1 MKPSRNAEDRREEER
16 RTRTNEATSTK
27 RHVMI
32 MEGKLI
38 IFAAPSG
45 SGKSTIINSIMADGG
60 DEELNLHFSV
70 SATSRAPRGE
80 EQNGVEYFFLSPEEF
95 KAKIANDEFVEYEE
109 VYKDKFYGTLKSQ
122 VDKQLAAGENIVFD
136 VDVNGALRI
145 KRLYGKR
152 ALSIFIQPPSIEELR
167 SRLEK
172 RATDAPEVI
181 EQRIERA
188 KYELSQAENFDE
200 VIINDNLEIAQV
212 EARALVEDFL
222 SE

>member
-1 MKPSRNAEDRREEER
+1 
-16 RTRTNEATSTK
+16 
-27 RHVMI
+27 

-60 DEELNLHFSV
+60 AEDLNLHFSI

-80 EQNGVEYFFLSPEEF
+80 EKNGVEYFFLTPEEF
-95 KAKIANDEFVEYEE
+95 RQKIANDEFVEYEE
-109 VYKDKFYGTLKSQ
+109 VYTDKFYGTLKSQ
-122 VDKQLAAGENIVFD
+122 VDKQLAGGENVIFD
-136 VDVNGALRI
+136 VDVNGAMNI
-145 KRLYGKR
+145 KKLYGKR

-167 SRLEK
+167 DRLEK

-181 EQRIERA
+181 AQRVERA
-188 KYELSQAENFDE
+188 KYELEQAEHFDE
-200 VIINDNLEIAQV
+200 VVINDNLEVAKV

-222 SE
+222 AD